1 MQLEETKNRFV
12 VYRDSFTEN
21 VHVMYRREDGSL
33 AVIETNG

>member
-1 MQLEETKNRFV
+1 MEETKNFFV
-12 VYRDSFTEN
+12 VYRDTGTEN